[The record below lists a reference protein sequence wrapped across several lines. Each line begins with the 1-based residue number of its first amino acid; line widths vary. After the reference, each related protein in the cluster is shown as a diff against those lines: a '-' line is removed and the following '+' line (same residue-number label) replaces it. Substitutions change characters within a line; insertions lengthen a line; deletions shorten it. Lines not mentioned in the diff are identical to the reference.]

1 MDEMNEEIAKRI
13 DAMPEDLKEHLKHI
27 IYNLI
32 RCYGDD
38 NDEKA
43 IVIFGDADS
52 MRDVVSVNCNK
63 MEVSNL
69 LLAVNEV
76 FEYLNTKDA
85 PPKEM
90 FN

>member
-1 MDEMNEEIAKRI
+1 
-13 DAMPEDLKEHLKHI
+13 
-27 IYNLI
+27 
-32 RCYGDD
+32 
-38 NDEKA
+38 
-43 IVIFGDADS
+43 
-52 MRDVVSVNCNK
+52 MRDVISVNCNK

-69 LLAVNEV
+69 LLAVNNV